1 MTQLKLQIMDEDLQA
16 QIIQEGFE
24 ILQDPGVRI
33 HNREALELLAQ
44 GGAQVNFDQQ
54 ITRFSEDLVRNALAS
69 APNEFSLYN
78 LDGEPYVHYGG
89 DDVHF
94 NPGSTAVSILDR
106 DSGVHRPPTTE
117 DFINFV
123 RLVENLPQFEAQSTA
138 FIPQDVHEEIGDLYR
153 LYLALNYIQ
162 KPIIT
167 GAFTKDTW
175 WVMWEMLVCVSGSE
189 ENLINR
195 PIAVFDICPTP
206 PLTWSDFASQNLIDN
221 ARKGVPVEIVS
232 MPLAGATAP
241 VTLAGSVVQHTA
253 ENLSGIT
260 LHQLANAGAP
270 VIWGGAP
277 SAFEMREGTTP
288 MGDVN
293 TWLIDLATI
302 QIGKALG
309 LPTHTYMGSSDS
321 KFLDSQSGIE
331 SAGGTMLAALSGVN
345 MVSGAGM
352 LDFLRCQSFEKLVID
367 AEIISM
373 AKRFISGIEKRE
385 EPIILDLMRTYGHQ
399 ADFLSQPHTHKWFRE
414 ELHIPSE
421 IIDHGS
427 LDNWMQNERKST
439 HDRAADLV
447 DKLLTNDQPTPLP
460 QKLHDELR
468 DITLISA
475 RKHGM
480 QALPSLRI

>member
-1 MTQLKLQIMDEDLQA
+1 MTQLKLQVLDEDLQA
-16 QIIQEGFE
+16 QIIEEGFD
-24 ILQDPGVRI
+24 LLRDPGVRV
-33 HNREALELLAQ
+33 HNHEALELLAQ
-44 GGAQVNFDQQ
+44 AGAQVNFNE
-54 ITRFSEDLVRNALAS
+54 RVVCLNEELVRNALGS
-69 APNEFSLYN
+69 SPKEFSLYN
-78 LDGEPYVHYGG
+78 LDGDPSVHYGG

-106 DSGVHRPPTTE
+106 DSGLHRPPTTE
-117 DFINFV
+117 DFIKFV

-138 FIPQDVHEEIGDLYR
+138 FIPQDVPEGIGDLYR
-153 LYLALNYIQ
+153 LYLALHYMR

-167 GAFTKDTW
+167 GAFTTDNW
-175 WVMWEMLVCVSGSE
+175 WVMWEMLVCVSGGE

-206 PLTWSDFASQNLIDN
+206 PLFWSDFASQNLIDN
-221 ARKGVPVEIVS
+221 ARKYVPVEIVS

-241 VTLAGSVVQHTA
+241 VTLAGSVIQHTA
-253 ENLSGIT
+253 ENLCGIT
-260 LHQLANAGAP
+260 IHQLANAGAP

-302 QIGKALG
+302 QIGKAFG

-321 KFLDSQSGIE
+321 KSLDAQSGIE
-331 SAGGTMLAALSGVN
+331 SAGGTILAALSGVN

-352 LDFLRCQSFEKLVID
+352 LDFLKCQSFEKLVMD
-367 AEIISM
+367 AEIIGM
-373 AKRFISGIEKRE
+373 AKRFISGIVKRE
-385 EPIILDLMRTYGHQ
+385 EPIVLDLMRKYGHQ
-399 ADFLSQPHTHKWFRE
+399 ADYLSLPHTHKWFRQ
-414 ELHIPSE
+414 ELYLPSN

-427 LDNWMQNERKST
+427 LDNWMQNERKSSR
-439 HDRAADLV
+439 DRAADLV
-447 DKLLTNDQPTPLP
+447 GKLLANDQTTPLP
-460 QKLHDELR
+460 KELQGELR
-468 DITLISA
+468 DITLFSA

-480 QALPSLRI
+480 QSLPNLHE